1 MYKIA
6 FDLAWK
12 SLIRRKTRTLMVIVM
27 IALSLSGLLFLQ
39 GLYDGMVSHMI
50 NTTIRSD
57 SGEISLYAKQ
67 YRLEKNIDYHIDD
80 PISIKTY
87 LDGFNE
93 IDAYAIRLSGEG
105 LVSTAHKSLGAIL
118 KGVRLEDERRFGDFD
133 TFLSQGKFDFGPK
146 KQEALIGFK
155 LAQKLKVTIGSRLV
169 FTAQDASGEIN
180 AISFRI
186 SGIVKSGNLAV
197 DEGSVFVSIETM
209 EQFLALPNSAT
220 QIALRIKDESH
231 INSIQ
236 SKIQKKFNSL
246 DVLRWDELYPL
257 LIEMRDM
264 MDIFNWLSYA
274 IVFAVAALG
283 IFGVIL
289 MSILERMREFS
300 IMMAIGTPYKS
311 IRYQVISEA
320 FIMAIIGYI
329 IGALLGLGFL
339 AYTASSG
346 IDLRYYQAGLESFG
360 LNAIL
365 YADIRYYYFLQAF
378 GAVFF
383 ATFLSVLWPLH
394 VLKKIK
400 PIEIIQGKM
409 L

>member
-1 MYKIA
+1 MYKTA

-12 SLIRRKTRTLMVIVM
+12 SLTRRKTRTLMVIMM

-50 NTTIRSD
+50 NTAIRSD

-67 YRLEKNIDYHIDD
+67 YRLEKTIDYHIDD
-80 PISIKTY
+80 PKAIKAY
-87 LDGFNE
+87 LDGSKN
-93 IDAYAIRLSGEG
+93 IDAYAIRLSQEG
-105 LVSTAHKSLGAIL
+105 LVSTAHKSLGATL

-133 TFLSQGKFDFGPK
+133 TFLFKGKFSFGPK
-146 KQEALIGFK
+146 NQEALIGFK
-155 LAQKLKVTIGSRLV
+155 LAEKLKVITGSRLV

-186 SGIVKSGNLAV
+186 SGIIKSGNLAV

-209 EQFLALPNSAT
+209 EHFLALPNSAT
-220 QIALRIKDESH
+220 QIALRIKDESYT
-231 INSIQ
+231 NSIQ
-236 SKIQKKFNSL
+236 SILQKKFSTI

-300 IMMAIGTPYKS
+300 IMMAIGTPYGN

-320 FIMAIIGYI
+320 FIMALIGYI
-329 IGALLGLGFL
+329 IGAILGFGFL
-339 AYTASSG
+339 VYTSSNG

-360 LNAIL
+360 LNAVL

-378 GAVFF
+378 ASVFF
-383 ATFLSVLWPLH
+383 ATFISVLWPLY

-409 L
+409 I

>member
-6 FDLAWK
+6 LDLAWK
-12 SLIRRKTRTLMVIVM
+12 SLIRRMTRTLMVIMM

-39 GLYDGMVSHMI
+39 GLYDGMVTHMI

-57 SGEISLYAKQ
+57 SGDISLYAKQ
-67 YRLEKNIDYHIDD
+67 YRLEKNIDHHIDD
-80 PISIKTY
+80 IETIKAY
-87 LDGFNE
+87 LDHLEG
-93 IDAYAIRLSGEG
+93 IDVYAIRLAQEG
-105 LVSTAHKSLGAIL
+105 LVSTAHKSLNATL
-118 KGVRLEDERRFGDFD
+118 KGVTLEDEKRFGKFD
-133 TFLSQGKFDFGPK
+133 TFLSQGEFSFGPK
-146 KQEALIGFK
+146 NQEALIGFK
-155 LAQKLKVTIGSRLV
+155 LAEKLKVTLGSRLI

-186 SGIVKSGNLAV
+186 SGIVKTGNLAI
-197 DEGSVFVSIETM
+197 DEGSVFVSTETM
-209 EQFLALPNSAT
+209 ARFLALPKSAT
-220 QIALRIKDESH
+220 QIALRVKDGSK
-231 INSIQ
+231 INTIQ
-236 SKIQKKFNSL
+236 STLQKHFQTL

-257 LIEMRDM
+257 LIQMREMM
-264 MDIFNWLSYA
+264 NVFNWLSYV

-300 IMMAIGTPYKS
+300 IMMAIGTPYQS
-311 IRYQVISEA
+311 IRYQIINEA

-329 IGALLGLGFL
+329 FGAFLGWGFL
-339 AYTASSG
+339 VYAASSG
-346 IDLRYYQAGLESFG
+346 IDLRYYAAGLESFG

-378 GAVFF
+378 VAVFF
-383 ATFLSVLWPLH
+383 ATFLSVFWPLH

-400 PIEIIQGKM
+400 PIEVIQGKM

>member
-6 FDLAWK
+6 LDLAWK
-12 SLIRRKTRTLMVIVM
+12 SLIRRMTRTLMVIMM

-39 GLYDGMVSHMI
+39 GLYDGMVTHMI

-57 SGEISLYAKQ
+57 SGDISLYDKQ

-80 PISIKTY
+80 IETIKAY
-87 LDGFNE
+87 LDHLKG
-93 IDAYAIRLSGEG
+93 IDVYAIRLAQEG
-105 LVSTAHKSLGAIL
+105 LVSTAHKSLNATL
-118 KGVRLEDERRFGDFD
+118 KGVTLEDEKRFGKFD
-133 TFLSQGKFDFGPK
+133 TFLSQGEFSFGPK
-146 KQEALIGFK
+146 NQEALIGFK
-155 LAQKLKVTIGSRLV
+155 LAEKLKVTLGSRLI

-186 SGIVKSGNLAV
+186 SGIVKTGNLAI
-197 DEGSVFVSIETM
+197 DEGSVFVSTETM
-209 EQFLALPNSAT
+209 ARFLTLPESAT
-220 QIALRIKDESH
+220 QIALRVKDGSQ
-231 INSIQ
+231 INTIQ
-236 SKIQKKFNSL
+236 STLQKHFQTF

-257 LIEMRDM
+257 LIQMREMM
-264 MDIFNWLSYA
+264 NVFNWLSYV

-283 IFGVIL
+283 IFGVVL

-300 IMMAIGTPYKS
+300 IMMAIGTPYQS
-311 IRYQVISEA
+311 IRYQIISEA

-329 IGALLGLGFL
+329 LGAFLGWGFL
-339 AYTASSG
+339 VYTASSG
-346 IDLRYYQAGLESFG
+346 IDLRYYAAGLESFG

-378 GAVFF
+378 VAVFF
-383 ATFLSVLWPLH
+383 ATFLSVFWPLH

-400 PIEIIQGKM
+400 PIEVIQGKM
-409 L
+409 P

>member
-80 PISIKTY
+80 PRSIKTY

-105 LVSTAHKSLGAIL
+105 LVSTAHKSLGATL

-146 KQEALIGFK
+146 NQEALIGFK

-257 LIEMRDM
+257 LVEMRDM

>member
-12 SLIRRKTRTLMVIVM
+12 SLIRRKTRTLMVIMM

>member
-50 NTTIRSD
+50 NTAIRSD

-67 YRLEKNIDYHIDD
+67 YRLEKTIDYHIDD

-87 LDGFNE
+87 LDRFKE
-93 IDAYAIRLSGEG
+93 INAYAIRLSGEG
-105 LVSTAHKSLGAIL
+105 LVSTAHKSLGATL

-133 TFLSQGKFDFGPK
+133 TFLFQGKFDFGTK
-146 KQEALIGFK
+146 NQEALIGFK

-197 DEGSVFVSIETM
+197 DEGSVFVSMETM
-209 EQFLALPNSAT
+209 ERFLTLPNSAT

-231 INSIQ
+231 TNSIQ
-236 SKIQKKFNSL
+236 SKIQKKFNTL

-257 LIEMRDM
+257 LTEMRDM

-289 MSILERMREFS
+289 MSILERMREFG

-378 GAVFF
+378 ASVFF
-383 ATFLSVLWPLH
+383 ATFFSTLWPLH